1 MLLSK
6 ATVVLFVIT
15 LKLGTDN
22 PSHHFLTHP
31 VNVPIIIWVLVLLC
45 QFVPHVIKYNVIV
58 YDHLFNIVLISF
70 RQSISRYTPL
80 FPNCSIFFLSWF
92 IFRYF
97 VLSFKC
103 IWVFFFYFTRPYFMS
118 YRVHIFVPFKFILCI
133 SIIISSISFSLI

>member
-45 QFVPHVIKYNVIV
+45 QFVPRVIKYNVIV

-80 FPNCSIFFLSWF
+80 FPNCSIFFSL
-92 IFRYF
+92 
-97 VLSFKC
+97 L
-103 IWVFFFYFTRPYFMS
+103 
-118 YRVHIFVPFKFILCI
+118 VHI
-133 SIIISSISFSLI
+133 